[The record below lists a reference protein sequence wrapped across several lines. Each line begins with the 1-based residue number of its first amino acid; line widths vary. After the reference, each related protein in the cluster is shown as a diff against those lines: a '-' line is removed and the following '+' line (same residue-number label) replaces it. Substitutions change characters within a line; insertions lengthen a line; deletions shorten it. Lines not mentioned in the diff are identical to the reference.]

1 MGDTMNLGHLY
12 LSFEGRI
19 GRKAYWLGWLLLVA
33 VQIAILVA
41 AWFSVGDAMT
51 MPGTTVHD
59 TGLLV
64 FTAVSMWPHG
74 ALMAKRFHDR
84 NRPTW
89 WIALFIVPSLVLQ
102 VWGVL
107 IGGDPLQAG
116 PLFLILNVLLLIVCI
131 WFIVELGF
139 LRGTPGRN
147 QYGPDPFAGTAAAD
161 AA

>member
-1 MGDTMNLGHLY
+1 MLRFIPCRNAPRCASGVQSYGLSAWNAISYRLSVNRKESRQGVFRQRAGNGGPVAGVIFIAMGDPMNLGHLY

-74 ALMAKRFHDR
+74 ALM
-84 NRPTW
+84 
-89 WIALFIVPSLVLQ
+89 
-102 VWGVL
+102 
-107 IGGDPLQAG
+107 
-116 PLFLILNVLLLIVCI
+116 
-131 WFIVELGF
+131 
-139 LRGTPGRN
+139 
-147 QYGPDPFAGTAAAD
+147 
-161 AA
+161 